1 MQVFTGLYD
10 STDNVFGGVIAGGR
24 HFRKWTIPAM
34 VPATTC
40 VAATTALTGTINFGS
55 ATLKASTTATVI
67 MNSGVGTL
75 KKDFGYAIFE
85 FDAALGLSA
94 STADTVYTTSGS
106 VRLLAFNWIIV
117 TQTNTETAIDGV
129 AFSFSG
135 ITTPHFKQTNNYS
148 VKVYYINT
156 SGYLAATYTGSFAAI
171 EPTSST
177 SLTVTATETT
187 LSAAT
192 YNYWLLA

>member
-135 ITTPHFKQTNNYS
+135 ITTPFQADEQLFSEGLLHQYEWIS
-148 VKVYYINT
+148 RSHVYRLLCRDRTDI
-156 SGYLAATYTGSFAAI
+156 
-171 EPTSST
+171 
-177 SLTVTATETT
+177 VD
-187 LSAAT
+187 LSHRDSD
-192 YNYWLLA
+192 